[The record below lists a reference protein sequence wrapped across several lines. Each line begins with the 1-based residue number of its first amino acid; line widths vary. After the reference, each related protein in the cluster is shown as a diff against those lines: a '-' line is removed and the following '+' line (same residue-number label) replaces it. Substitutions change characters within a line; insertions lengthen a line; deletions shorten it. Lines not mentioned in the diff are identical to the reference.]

1 VTTQTIDSISPTFIG
16 ADMIDI
22 AIDDASKPLTVG
34 KVITL
39 NFGYSRTLPGGLVKP
54 LKLIVQPAFGSG
66 AGYIEETFDTF
77 IPDSFAFQVQG
88 AGQYLVVLRE
98 VGHNQ
103 WQGRVLLDV
112 AGDQFQEVRTGR

>member
-1 VTTQTIDSISPTFIG
+1 MTQTIDSISPTFIG

-22 AIDDASKPLTVG
+22 TIDDVSKPLTVG

-39 NFGYSRTLPGGLVKP
+39 NFDYARTLPGGVTRP
-54 LKLIVQPAFGSG
+54 LKLVIQPAFGSG
-66 AGYIEETFDTF
+66 AGYVEETFDTF
-77 IPDSFAFQVQG
+77 IPSSFAFRVQG
-88 AGQYLVVLRE
+88 AGQYLVILRE
-98 VGHNQ
+98 VYHNQ